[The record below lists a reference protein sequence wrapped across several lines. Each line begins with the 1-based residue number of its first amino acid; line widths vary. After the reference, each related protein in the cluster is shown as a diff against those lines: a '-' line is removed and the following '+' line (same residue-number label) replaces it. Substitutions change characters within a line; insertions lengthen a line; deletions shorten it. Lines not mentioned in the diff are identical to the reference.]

1 MQKKFEKAYYYK
13 LIDFKYFNMITGY
26 WGTFPGIKLRAVQ
39 CVLRW
44 WIGDLR
50 PLFADFEKELV
61 HHSRYK

>member
-1 MQKKFEKAYYYK
+1 
-13 LIDFKYFNMITGY
+13 MITGY

-50 PLFADFEKELV
+50 PLFVDFEKELV